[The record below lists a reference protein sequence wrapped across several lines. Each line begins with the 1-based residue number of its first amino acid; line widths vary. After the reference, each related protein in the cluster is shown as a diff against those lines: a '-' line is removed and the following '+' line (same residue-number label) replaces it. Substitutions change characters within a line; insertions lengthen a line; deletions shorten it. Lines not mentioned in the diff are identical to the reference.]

1 MEELDIHLSR
11 RWKDALL
18 HTLIFMVIFHA
29 YRYVSPQFTH
39 DSLAFAAETDGPWK
53 IGLGRFMQPVYWK
66 LRGHVAAPYIVG
78 LLSYAYLALSI
89 YMVSDLLDLRLGL
102 SRLLLAGVMTGSL
115 ALIATN
121 SAYIHEADCFM
132 LALCLN
138 VLAAWLCLKPTGR
151 LWIAAPVLL
160 AAAMGLYQAYFQVY
174 VALTMVWAIRQL
186 LESDEERACLLT
198 ALLRCLR
205 AAALLVAGM
214 LIYAAA
220 WQAVMRAT
228 GMQAIDGYNG
238 LTDVG
243 NYENLSIPRL
253 IAETWAYPLRYLLA
267 ENSRNA
273 WIVRL
278 ARGGL
283 YACAAAGTVYVLV
296 KRRRGALTCAAAMG
310 LVLLLPM
317 GMNCMYVISKGL
329 VHDLIVYAYC
339 LADVLAIA
347 AAESAVGLWAQG
359 GMKRLKRHAARAF
372 LLLFGLLFADKALY
386 ANQLYL
392 RKDLEYNATL
402 SVMTRVMDRLEQLDG
417 YQPGTTPVVFCG
429 EMGRSPLVGDS
440 SALLRMKAVE
450 GSSYRYAIS
459 SESSYWWY
467 FEDVLNYPIAR
478 HPYPSSIRALDAVQ
492 AMPVFPQNGSVAM
505 VNGVAVVKIS
515 EP

>member
-1 MEELDIHLSR
+1 MKELDIHLSQ

-18 HTLIFMVIFHA
+18 HTLLFMVIFHA

-39 DSLAFAAETDGPWK
+39 DSLAFAAEADGPWK

-78 LLSYAYLALSI
+78 LLSYVYLALSV
-89 YMVSDLLDLRLGL
+89 YMVSDLLDLRFGV

-115 ALIATN
+115 TLIAAN

-138 VLAAWLCLKPTGR
+138 VLAAWLCLKPVRR
-151 LWIAAPVLL
+151 LWMAAPVLL
-160 AAAMGLYQAYFQVY
+160 MAAMGLYQAFFQVY
-174 VALTMVWAIRQL
+174 VALTMVWAIRRL
-186 LESDEERACLLT
+186 LESDEEKTGRI
-198 ALLRCLR
+198 LLRCVR
-205 AAALLVAGM
+205 AAAMLVAGM
-214 LIYAAA
+214 LVYAAV
-220 WQAVMRAT
+220 WQAVMKAT
-228 GMQAIDGYNG
+228 GIQAVNGYNG

-243 NYENLSIPRL
+243 DYANVSIPRL
-253 IAETWAYPLRYLLA
+253 IAETWAYPLRYLRA

-273 WIVRL
+273 WVVRL
-278 ARGGL
+278 ARGGI
-283 YACAAAGTVYVLV
+283 YACAATSVVYALV
-296 KRRRGALTCAAAMG
+296 RKRRGVRTCAVAAG
-310 LVLLLPM
+310 LVVLLPM

-329 VHDLIVYAYC
+329 VHDLVVYAYC
-339 LADVLAIA
+339 FADVLAIA
-347 AAESAVGLWAQG
+347 AAEYAVSLWVQSG
-359 GMKRLKRHAARAF
+359 TGRMKRGAVSAF
-372 LLLFGLLFADKALY
+372 LVLFSLLFADKALY

-417 YQPGTTPVVFCG
+417 YQAGITPVVFCG
-429 EMGRSPLVGDS
+429 EMGQSPLVGDS
-440 SALLRMKAVE
+440 SALLHIKAVE

-467 FEDVLNYPIAR
+467 FDDVLNYPIAR
-478 HPYPSSIRALDAVQ
+478 HPYPSTIRALDEVQ

-515 EP
+515 DP